1 MICFGYP
8 KLTFNIVWPS
18 FVMSVAYEY
27 VHVQIPPM
35 LFCLDVLIT
44 QYF

>member
-8 KLTFNIVWPS
+8 KLTFNISMAS
-18 FVMSVAYEY
+18 FAMSVAYEY
-27 VHVQIPPM
+27 VHVQISTM
-35 LFCLDVLIT
+35 LFYVDVFIT